1 MAASSS
7 SPRAL
12 RTPRVTPTQHLRYDS
27 ASEPAAGSVVTEES
41 KVTSEQDDDTP
52 PRKERKGISGIYV
65 PRQKYISVTK
75 DDLLD
80 AILTMFGS
88 KQDAEEFKRL
98 AM

>member
-1 MAASSS
+1 M
-7 SPRAL
+7 
-12 RTPRVTPTQHLRYDS
+12 
-27 ASEPAAGSVVTEES
+27 TEES
-41 KVTSEQDDDTP
+41 KVTSEQDGDTP